1 MNKEILVI
9 DDNPDIR
16 FLICNILKENN
27 FSVRS
32 AANYDQAV
40 LEINKKLPDLAII
53 DIKLDRLDKDGID
66 LLKIINKKNSS
77 IPIIMISG
85 HATVPTAVESI
96 RLGAYEFIEKGAS
109 FSADKPEL
117 SPTARESGLYT
128 ANEAGPCWDG
138 YKQLGMKKGKSGKPV
153 PNCVKESQPNKFDS
167 STVLIFR
174 RNPNTGEMKEMRI
187 DKIKVNEYLSRGWAR
202 K

>member
-1 MNKEILVI
+1 MG
-9 DDNPDIR
+9 
-16 FLICNILKENN
+16 
-27 FSVRS
+27 
-32 AANYDQAV
+32 
-40 LEINKKLPDLAII
+40 KKLKSFKQYSSGEMGIGSDELA
-53 DIKLDRLDKDGID
+53 
-66 LLKIINKKNSS
+66 NKYKRDT
-77 IPIIMISG
+77 PGQEEG
-85 HATVPTAVESI
+85 HAVT
-96 RLGAYEFIEKGAS
+96 S

-117 SPTARESGLYT
+117 SPTARESGIYT

-187 DKIKVNEYLSRGWAR
+187 DKIKVNEYLSRGWVR